1 MQVEAIYAFL
11 EQTQGINRWK
21 IKPESDL
28 CNDLGVDGDD
38 FFELEQ
44 AFAERFAV
52 NMDSYRWYF
61 HHGEE
66 GWSIGAL
73 ISPSP
78 RQQVKHIPVTPE
90 VLRQAAVVGYWPIR
104 YPAHE
109 VSDRT
114 LESRINTACLLL
126 MLGLVGLCV
135 LHWLA

>member
-52 NMDSYRWYF
+52 NF
-61 HHGEE
+61 TTVKKA
-66 GWSIGAL
+66 GAL
-73 ISPSP
+73 A
-78 RQQVKHIPVTPE
+78 R
-90 VLRQAAVVGYWPIR
+90 
-104 YPAHE
+104 
-109 VSDRT
+109 
-114 LESRINTACLLL
+114 
-126 MLGLVGLCV
+126 
-135 LHWLA
+135 